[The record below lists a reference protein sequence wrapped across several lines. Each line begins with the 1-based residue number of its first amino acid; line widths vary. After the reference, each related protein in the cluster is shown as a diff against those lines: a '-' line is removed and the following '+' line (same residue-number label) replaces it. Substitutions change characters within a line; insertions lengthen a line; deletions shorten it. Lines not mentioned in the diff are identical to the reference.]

1 MGEVIHIREVLRRRD
16 IARNCT
22 RDRDSLRRAVDILKQ
37 NLHATTDQIVV
48 APANEH
54 SELLDQA
61 EKLIAMIRYG
71 MRMLGEAP
79 DQEPLLVVD
88 RK

>member
-16 IARNCT
+16 IAKSHA
-22 RDRDSLRRAVDILKQ
+22 RDRESLGRAVEILKQ
-37 NLHATTDQIVV
+37 SLQTITDQIVV
-48 APANEH
+48 ATAIEQP
-54 SELLDQA
+54 ELLDQA

-71 MRMLGEAP
+71 MRMLGEAVDP
-79 DQEPLLVVD
+79 EPLLSIN